1 MPYRK
6 QNDCVCIACSGKKK
20 KKKERTIH
28 ENPGGLGQL
37 ATEVGTVNLQ
47 RRMECMR
54 VHVRLNG
61 V

>member
-1 MPYRK
+1 MT
-6 QNDCVCIACSGKKK
+6 VCALHVLVKKK
-20 KKKERTIH
+20 KKGERTIH

>member
-1 MPYRK
+1 MT
-6 QNDCVCIACSGKKK
+6 VCIACSGKKK
-20 KKKERTIH
+20 KRIH

-47 RRMECMR
+47 RRMECMH
-54 VHVRLNG
+54 VYVRLNG